1 MDLRLLGRVVWRFKW
16 IVATGLILAIAL
28 AVLSTARVS
37 FAGGMPKLTYRK
49 AEVWQSQ
56 TALLITQQGFPWG
69 RTFAPATGADTTPTT
84 TTASGVTYLEA
95 GGFANLASLYARL
108 ASSDAVRAGMR
119 LAPGESVS
127 AAPVVDTTNHALPIV
142 GILGLAPSPAQAI
155 AVSVQAAR
163 AFQRYIDAQQTAA
176 HIPSGQRVV
185 LQVINEVGQVQLLA
199 GRKKTLPI
207 VTFVGVLLAT
217 LVLAFVLENARPR
230 VRVASALPAA
240 EPQSLQRTA

>member
-1 MDLRLLGRVVWRFKW
+1 MDLRLLGRVIWRFKW
-16 IVATGLILAIAL
+16 IVATGFVLAVAL

-69 RTFAPATGADTTPTT
+69 RTFGPATATPTATTPITP
-84 TTASGVTYLEA
+84 GVTYVEA

-108 ASSDAVRAGMR
+108 ASSDAVRARIR
-119 LAPGESVS
+119 LAPGESLS
-127 AAPVVDTTNHALPIV
+127 ATPVLDATNHTLPIV
-142 GILGLAPSPAQAI
+142 GIIGVAPSPAQAI
-155 AVSVQAAR
+155 GVSVQAAR
-163 AFQRYIDAQQTAA
+163 AFQRYIDAQQRAA
-176 HIPSGQRVV
+176 NIPSAQRVV
-185 LQVINEVGQVQLLA
+185 LQVINEVGQVQLVA

-207 VTFVGVLLAT
+207 VTFVGVLMAT

-230 VRVASALPAA
+230 VRAASAQPAA